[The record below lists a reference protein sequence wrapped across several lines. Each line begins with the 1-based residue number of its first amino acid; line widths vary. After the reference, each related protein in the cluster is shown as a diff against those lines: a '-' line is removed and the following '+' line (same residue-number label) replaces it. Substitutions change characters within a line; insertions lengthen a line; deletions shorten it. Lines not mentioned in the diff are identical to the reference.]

1 VLPLRLEAQK
11 PMPVRTRRPELLLPV
26 RYRACLLYNT
36 SRVYHPGDVHRV
48 PRLHVCDG
56 RPSVL
61 LIPLLVLV
69 SLLGLERGR
78 LPQKL
83 LTNAN
88 SDFLVR

>member
-1 VLPLRLEAQK
+1 
-11 PMPVRTRRPELLLPV
+11 MPVRTRRSELLPPI
-26 RYRACLLYNT
+26 RHRACLLYNT
-36 SRVYHPGDVHRV
+36 SRVYYPSDVHRV
-48 PRLHVCDG
+48 PRLHVFDG

-61 LIPLLVLV
+61 LILLLVLV

-88 SDFLVR
+88 SNFLVR